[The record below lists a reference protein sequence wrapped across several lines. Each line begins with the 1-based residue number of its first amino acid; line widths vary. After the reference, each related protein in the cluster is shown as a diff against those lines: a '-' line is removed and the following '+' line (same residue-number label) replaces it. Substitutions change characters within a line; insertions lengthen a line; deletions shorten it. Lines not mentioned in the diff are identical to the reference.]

1 MKYIVIFLL
10 LSLGL
15 FSHGNCLDD
24 EDNGLQCAIDCIDE
38 DPEKLK
44 KIVKMLCLYKDEQ
57 STTNTDTSNEFTS
70 SLKTLLVDEL
80 KCAEADINQIF
91 WNSDGA
97 ENNEDEVWEALRPTV
112 KALGLNQ
119 ASINAQCELPK
130 KLKLNCVDNLVKERS
145 PTEIIY
151 CEIAQSQPDLK
162 VIKRAL
168 ENVKCPVAKDLDLN
182 ELENLTDQ
190 VKKCVTESVIEALRD
205 ILNDERI
212 KKSLSPVMCPP
223 KKGKGNKKK
232 GV

>member
-1 MKYIVIFLL
+1 M
-10 LSLGL
+10 
-15 FSHGNCLDD
+15 
-24 EDNGLQCAIDCIDE
+24 E

-57 STTNTDTSNEFTS
+57 STTNTDISNEFTS
-70 SLKTLLVDEL
+70 SLKTFLVDEL
-80 KCAEADINQIF
+80 KCAEADINHIF

-97 ENNEDEVWEALRPTV
+97 ENNEDEVWEAWWPTV

-119 ASINAQCELPK
+119 ASINAKCELPK
-130 KLKLNCVDNLVKERS
+130 KLKLNCVDNFVKERS

-151 CEIAQSQPDLK
+151 CEIAQSHPDLK

-168 ENVKCPVAKDLDLN
+168 ENVKCPAAKDLDVN
-182 ELENLTDQ
+182 ELENVTDQ
-190 VKKCVTESVIEALRD
+190 VKKCVTESVTEALQD
-205 ILNDERI
+205 VLNDERI
-212 KKSLSPVMCPP
+212 KQYLSPVMCPP